1 MTLAQLPGYF
11 TAAWFIERLGRK
23 FVLVTYLIGTAC
35 SAYLFGVADSLTVLI
50 VAGMLLSF
58 FNLGAWEH
66 YTPIHLSSIQ
76 RLFVV
81 QVQEWQQHLVV
92 SVVSLGHY

>member
-58 FNLGAWEH
+58 L
-66 YTPIHLSSIQ
+66 T
-76 RLFVV
+76 
-81 QVQEWQQHLVV
+81 
-92 SVVSLGHY
+92 

>member
-58 FNLGAWEH
+58 FNLGAWGH
-66 YTPIHLSSIQ
+66 YTLIHLNSIRQ
-76 RLFVV
+76 LFVV
-81 QVQEWQQHLVV
+81 QVQEWRPHLAVLVV
-92 SVVSLGHY
+92 LLARY

>member
-11 TAAWFIERLGRK
+11 TVAWFIERLGRK

-58 FNLGAWEH
+58 FNLGAWGH

-81 QVQEWQQHLVV
+81 QVQEWRQHLVV
-92 SVVSLGHY
+92 LVVFLGHY